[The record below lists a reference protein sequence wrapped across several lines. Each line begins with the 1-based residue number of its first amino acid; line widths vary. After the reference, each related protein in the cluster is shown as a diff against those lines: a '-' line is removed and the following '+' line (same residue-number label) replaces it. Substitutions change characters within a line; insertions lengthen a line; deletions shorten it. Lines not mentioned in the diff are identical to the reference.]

1 MFDFNFLRPS
11 KSDYSIPSAPNLV
24 PEKKESKSGYT
35 VGIDSNGSTT
45 LTLIDGLSSITMT
58 MTEHG
63 VYQLISLLEATL
75 PRPESE

>member
-11 KSDYSIPSAPNLV
+11 KSDYSIPTAPNLV
-24 PEKKESKSGYT
+24 PEKKQSNSGYT
-35 VGIDSNGSTT
+35 VGINDHGSTT
-45 LTLIDGLSSITMT
+45 LTLIDGLNSITMT

-63 VYQLISLLEATL
+63 VCQLISLLEATL